1 MSNIKNLPQSIVSIK
16 VARQHVTD
24 LVDHVDH
31 VGINDMA
38 IDFNEAWATIS
49 WTAIGGVEELEIV
62 EAIKSS
68 GAGEPKITE
77 LS

>member
-1 MSNIKNLPQSIVSIK
+1 MSNKNSLPQSIVSIK

-24 LVDHVDH
+24 LVDHV
-31 VGINDMA
+31 GINADD

-49 WTAIGGVEELEIV
+49 WTAIGGVEELDLV
-62 EAIKSS
+62 EAIKES
-68 GAGEPKITE
+68 GAGEPKVTE

>member
-16 VARQHVTD
+16 VAHQHARP
-24 LVDHVDH
+24 LVDCIARDVR
-31 VGINDMA
+31 DMEFDA
-38 IDFNEAWATIS
+38 DWATIS
-49 WTAIGGVEELEIV
+49 WTAIGGVEELELV
-62 EAIKSS
+62 EAIKES